1 MSRTGRSGRTG
12 PKSQEWVML
21 QRKIFSRW
29 VKQKLLRTRPE
40 MIVNDVVDDYKDGLV
55 LLNLIEVLSESKYE
69 GKINPKPKMSVH
81 RIDNLNNAL
90 KFAWNKGVDMKVK
103 PSAEQLEQGDV
114 RAALALTWGI
124 MMKYIKIDD
133 ESGGES
139 LNAKD
144 ALLMWCKN
152 KTASYKNVGV
162 TDFKKSF
169 ADGLALC
176 AIIHK
181 HRPKLIDFNSLN
193 SNDPIKNLQI
203 AQDAAEKYFGLE
215 KYITP
220 DEIRKLDENSMVVY
234 VSEYYYGIAE
244 QRKLD
249 LAARRIKKLIN
260 LTKENDRLK
269 SEYNK
274 TAKNFKEVLKKSE
287 KVLEDR
293 TIDNTMEGAKS
304 RLEKFYEYKTKDKN
318 SLIADQLNLESN
330 YNNLAMR
337 LSHHKRPE
345 FKAEIGCSL
354 KDIEKDMLHLEE
366 CEQERKVAL
375 HNELNRQIKLV
386 NISKQHESRYN
397 KLIDY
402 CKQKQE
408 YLEFRE
414 EIGSV
419 SEALL
424 QLRLLESY
432 EKENETMIK
441 TGVANLKKLS
451 EELKQEKYEYQENIE
466 KHDKEIEEKFE
477 KLEELKK
484 IKKPIL
490 DDHLKREEFIEKV
503 RQMNDGH
510 KDQFEKLVKW
520 FEDKK
525 AYLEFREEINSVEA
539 RNQLSLFD
547 IYSNEYQNTK
557 DTSVAEMNKL
567 GKDILAQKY
576 ETELSNYVYNITQ
589 YQGKTFGENQF
600 KDITDRHDDMNN
612 KLEELSKLAET
623 KKAILDD
630 HLKREEFIEKVRQMN
645 VEHKDQFEKL
655 VNWFETK
662 KTYLELRE
670 EINSVGEGRNQLSLF
685 DIYSNEYQNTKETL
699 VVEMNKLG
707 KDILAQK
714 YETELSNYVY
724 NITQYQGKIFGENQ
738 FKDITDRHDD
748 MNNKLEELSKLA
760 EIKKAILDDHL
771 KREEFIEKKTY
782 LEFREEINSVSEAK
796 TQLNLFDTYSNEYKS
811 IKETRVIEMNK
822 FGEETIAQKY
832 ETELSNYVYDIT
844 QYQGKTF
851 RENKFKDIT
860 DRHDDMNNKLE
871 ELFKLAIIKK
881 EYLDKCLQLETDKE
895 KVRLAFANS
904 VSEFGAFVKLE
915 IENASLRDFGFT
927 LDEVESFKKV
937 IEDNEKEVLS
947 RAEVMKKECEKAKEE
962 MNSLKVIKN
971 PYTKLTL
978 EDINNSLQSLKNS
991 LNERMKAY
999 EIELQRQ
1006 KDNDALCKKFADVAD
1021 PLFKWISEQKDK
1033 ITESKETL
1041 QNQLEFVNKCITGLS
1056 TEKSKLE
1063 PLQDLQSKMDKA
1075 GIQNNRHTTLT
1086 LKDLLVQWEQYENF
1100 LNRKKKM
1107 LEEEIENQKLRGITA
1122 EQMQEIEENFKQ
1134 FDFDNSGT
1142 IDRKE
1147 LTACL
1152 YSLGEERTPKE
1163 ITKIMEE
1170 YGDGKDISYER
1181 FKEFMIVLFGDSDT
1195 KDEVINSFVLI
1206 NRGFKVAK
1214 KDLMELVMDDQDINY
1229 IIQTAP
1235 QVDDGYDFHSWT
1247 EDIFSR

>member
-1 MSRTGRSGRTG
+1 MNVEH
-12 PKSQEWVML
+12 KDKFDKL
-21 QRKIFSRW
+21 
-29 VKQKLLRTRPE
+29 VKWFE
-40 MIVNDVVDDYKDGLV
+40 
-55 LLNLIEVLSESKYE
+55 
-69 GKINPKPKMSVH
+69 
-81 RIDNLNNAL
+81 
-90 KFAWNKGVDMKVK
+90 
-103 PSAEQLEQGDV
+103 
-114 RAALALTWGI
+114 
-124 MMKYIKIDD
+124 
-133 ESGGES
+133 
-139 LNAKD
+139 
-144 ALLMWCKN
+144 
-152 KTASYKNVGV
+152 
-162 TDFKKSF
+162 
-169 ADGLALC
+169 
-176 AIIHK
+176 
-181 HRPKLIDFNSLN
+181 
-193 SNDPIKNLQI
+193 
-203 AQDAAEKYFGLE
+203 
-215 KYITP
+215 
-220 DEIRKLDENSMVVY
+220 
-234 VSEYYYGIAE
+234 
-244 QRKLD
+244 
-249 LAARRIKKLIN
+249 IKK
-260 LTKENDRLK
+260 
-269 SEYNK
+269 
-274 TAKNFKEVLKKSE
+274 A
-287 KVLEDR
+287 
-293 TIDNTMEGAKS
+293 
-304 RLEKFYEYKTKDKN
+304 
-318 SLIADQLNLESN
+318 
-330 YNNLAMR
+330 
-337 LSHHKRPE
+337 
-345 FKAEIGCSL
+345 
-354 KDIEKDMLHLEE
+354 
-366 CEQERKVAL
+366 
-375 HNELNRQIKLV
+375 
-386 NISKQHESRYN
+386 
-397 KLIDY
+397 
-402 CKQKQE
+402 

-414 EIGSV
+414 EINSV
-419 SEALL
+419 IDASKNLNIFA
-424 QLRLLESY
+424 SY
-432 EKENETMIK
+432 SQEYQNTKDTLVVEMN
-441 TGVANLKKLS
+441 KLGQDI
-451 EELKQEKYEYQENIE
+451 LAQKYETELSNYIYDITQYQGKTFRENKFKDITDR
-466 KHDKEIEEKFE
+466 HDDMNN
-477 KLEELKK
+477 KLEELSKLAE
-484 IKKPIL
+484 IKKAIL

-503 RQMNDGH
+503 RQMNVEH
-510 KDQFEKLVKW
+510 KDKFEKLVNW
-520 FEDKK
+520 FEAKK
-525 AYLEFREEINSVEA
+525 KYLELREEINSVGEG
-539 RNQLSLFD
+539 RNQLNLFD

-612 KLEELSKLAET
+612 KLEELSKLAEI

-645 VEHKDQFEKL
+645 VEHKDKFEKL
-655 VNWFETK
+655 VNWFKDK
-662 KTYLELRE
+662 KTYLEIRE
-670 EINSVGEGRNQLSLF
+670 EINSVGEARNQLSLF
-685 DIYSNEYQNTKETL
+685 DIYSNEYQNTKDTS

-707 KDILAQK
+707 KDILTQK

-724 NITQYQGKIFGENQ
+724 NITQYQGKTFGENQ

-748 MNNKLEELSKLA
+748 MNNKLEELFKLA

-771 KREEFIEKKTY
+771 KREEFIEKVRQMNVDHKDKFDKLVNWFKTKKTY

-796 TQLNLFDTYSNEYKS
+796 TQLNLFDTYLNEYKS

-822 FGEETIAQKY
+822 FGEETISQKY

-871 ELFKLAIIKK
+871 ELSKLAIIKK

-962 MNSLKVIKN
+962 MDSLKVIKN

-1006 KDNDALCKKFADVAD
+1006 KDNDTLCKKFADVAD
-1021 PLFKWISEQKDK
+1021 PLFKWISEQKNK
-1033 ITESKETL
+1033 ITTSKETL

-1063 PLQDLQSKMDKA
+1063 PLQDLQNKMDKA